1 MSFLPTFGARVDAA
15 IRRHAV
21 GLEFQVPQGLE
32 PCDAAANGVPRHQI
46 WGQGP
51 AKSAQIDQFASRTIH
66 FKWFSSCFLPRNAPS
81 SPQKSWLPRL
91 AAMRLVASSASLHC
105 LRAASAPTAAPRWKP
120 LSRSDRDS
128 SNSSRKAR
136 RLPRSA
142 FVALRARKE
151 SMAQRCE
158 PHAVSLGAAAFP
170 PRRLRRAH
178 AYRNPAGKRTS
189 QANRHNYIMLIN
201 VN

>member
-1 MSFLPTFGARVDAA
+1 MQLFAVTPSALSSKCRRALSHATQLQTALRATKSGARA
-15 IRRHAV
+15 
-21 GLEFQVPQGLE
+21 LQNQLKSTNSPLE
-32 PCDAAANGVPRHQI
+32 PSILN
-46 WGQGP
+46 
-51 AKSAQIDQFASRTIH
+51 H
-66 FKWFSSCFLPRNAPS
+66 FKWFFLCFLPRNAPS

-158 PHAVSLGAAAFP
+158 PHAASLGAAAFP